1 MNKILLAL
9 LLGLAGSAHAAS
21 CYTGTAGYPRGDTSN
36 VVIDTVKQFNGTTA
50 GSTAVTLVSGLNYAA
65 TACAGAFEGNDV
77 PLPQTNLGYAGDGL
91 LNGGQQNKNDPI
103 EFPNGAFV
111 TSSQL
116 LDLENPGKYVD
127 PGWIMLGKYEFA
139 DEEKGIKEGFSPELI
154 GGKSYVLSSF
164 FTVTETSAGKGTW
177 SFTPDAEAGK
187 RLIAGGVLTKN
198 WFDQFALVFKSNTG
212 FVVYDFA
219 ADLSLLGLASLP
231 LATDP
236 MYQWSGTWDVT
247 GPLGKKDL
255 SHATL
260 WVRDPVNPTNVPEPG
275 ALALLG
281 LGLFGVALVRRRQA
295 SDA

>member
-65 TACAGAFEGNDV
+65 TACAGAFQGNDV
-77 PLPQTNLGYAGDGL
+77 PVPKTNLGYFGDGL
-91 LNGGQQNKNDPI
+91 LNGGQQNSQDPI

-116 LDLENPGKYVD
+116 LDLENPGVFVD
-127 PGWIMLGKYEFA
+127 PGWIMLGKYEGGAF
-139 DEEKGIKEGFSPELI
+139 KPQPI
-154 GGKSYVLSSF
+154 GGDSSYVNFTF

-219 ADLSLLGLASLP
+219 ANLSLLGLASLP

-247 GPLGKKDL
+247 ETLGNKNL

>member
-21 CYTGTAGYPRGDTSN
+21 CYTGTADYPRGDTSN
-36 VVIDTVKQFNGTTA
+36 VVIDTVKQFDGTTA
-50 GSTAVTLVSGLNYAA
+50 GSTAVTLKSGLKYAA

-91 LNGGQQNKNDPI
+91 LNGGKQNKNDPI

-116 LDLENPGKYVD
+116 LDLEHPGDYVD
-127 PGWIMLGKYEFA
+127 PGWIMLGKYE
-139 DEEKGIKEGFSPELI
+139 
-154 GGKSYVLSSF
+154 GGEFKPQPIDGDSSYVDFTF
-164 FTVTETSAGKGTW
+164 FTVTETSPGKGTW

-247 GPLGKKDL
+247 ETLGNKNL

-260 WVRDPVNPTNVPEPG
+260 WVRDPVNTTNVPEPG

-281 LGLFGVALVRRRQA
+281 LGLFGVALVRRRQS

>member
-1 MNKILLAL
+1 
-9 LLGLAGSAHAAS
+9 
-21 CYTGTAGYPRGDTSN
+21 
-36 VVIDTVKQFNGTTA
+36 VIDTVKQFNGTTA

-65 TACAGAFEGNDV
+65 TACAGAFQGNDV
-77 PLPQTNLGYAGDGL
+77 PVPQTNLGYAGDGL
-91 LNGGQQNKNDPI
+91 LNGGVQQVGDTPV
-103 EFPNGAFV
+103 FPGGAFV
-111 TSSQL
+111 TESQL
-116 LDLENPGKYVD
+116 LDLEKPGVFVD
-127 PGWIMLGKYEFA
+127 PGWIMLGKYEGGSFKPQA
-139 DEEKGIKEGFSPELI
+139 I
-154 GGKSYVLSSF
+154 GGDKTYVLPSF
-164 FTVTETSAGKGTW
+164 FTVTQTSAGKGTW

-219 ADLSLLGLASLP
+219 AELSLLGLASLP

-260 WVRDPVNPTNVPEPG
+260 WVRDPVNTTNVPEPG